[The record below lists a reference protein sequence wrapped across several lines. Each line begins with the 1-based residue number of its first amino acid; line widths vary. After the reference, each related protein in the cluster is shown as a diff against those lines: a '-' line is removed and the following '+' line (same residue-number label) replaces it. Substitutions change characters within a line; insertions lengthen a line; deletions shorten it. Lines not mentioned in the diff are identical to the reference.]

1 MVAFSIVV
9 WVFGELY
16 VAYRCLLCR
25 YVMQLYAA
33 AAAAAGAAAAAAAA
47 GGGGGGGGGGVVVV
61 VVVVAVA
68 VAVAVA
74 AAVGNRTPY
83 TQMSQPTPKVF

>member
-1 MVAFSIVV
+1 MVALSIVV
-9 WVFGELY
+9 LVFGELY
-16 VAYRCLLCR
+16 VAYRCLLCI
-25 YVMQLYAA
+25 YGMQLYAA
-33 AAAAAGAAAAAAAA
+33 AAAAAG
-47 GGGGGGGGGGVVVV
+47 GGGV

-68 VAVAVA
+68 VAAP